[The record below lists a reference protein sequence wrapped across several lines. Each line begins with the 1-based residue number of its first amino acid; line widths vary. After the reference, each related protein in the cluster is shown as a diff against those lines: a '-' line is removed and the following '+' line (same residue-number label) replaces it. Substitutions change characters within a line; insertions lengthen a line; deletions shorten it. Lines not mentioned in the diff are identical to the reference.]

1 MVLVVFQR
9 YLDKQFLSGIR
20 WAAASMVLFRFDLF
34 LLYCP
39 MFLPVILLREVPIF
53 GWNGAIATGL
63 STLLQTLAPTI
74 AFDSFLWGRLVWP
87 EAEVF
92 WFNVVENRSHEYGV
106 CKSFIIFFR
115 HRRLVLHFNAEN
127 LCFLKSVDEVF
138 NTATC
143 KKSSVKDESCEL
155 HPIKLCK
162 LKFMHNSLRY
172 SSIFA
177 STYDHILQVSPFLWY
192 FLSALPRS
200 LLLSLLLVPI
210 GLILDRRLRW
220 PVGIILVYIFL
231 FSILPHKELRFI
243 IYSIPMLNVPAAM
256 VCARAYQSRTQSWI
270 RLLLYFGLTCHILA
284 NTIATL
290 FFIFAA
296 SHNYPGYEALG
307 TVQWMMR
314 ADANKPYSVYID
326 NTCAQTGVN
335 RFMQMY
341 EKWNYDKT
349 ENLPLDQATS
359 FDFICVGTYG
369 RNLTQIVAQFD
380 KTHRPM
386 FAIPVFDG
394 MKWKKMSSFPF
405 YWPEVRLLEKVAML
419 RSRQHMS

>member
-92 WFNVVENRSHEYGV
+92 WFNVVENRSHEYG
-106 CKSFIIFFR
+106 
-115 HRRLVLHFNAEN
+115 
-127 LCFLKSVDEVF
+127 
-138 NTATC
+138 
-143 KKSSVKDESCEL
+143 
-155 HPIKLCK
+155 
-162 LKFMHNSLRY
+162 
-172 SSIFA
+172 
-177 STYDHILQVSPFLWY
+177 VSPFLWY